1 MTASELIEH
10 LQALPPDTKIYVWNG
25 DDRYPPDERTP
36 IDWYFVDEYGFADIN
51 IGAL

>member
-10 LQALPPDTKIYVWNG
+10 LQALPPDTKINVWH
-25 DDRYPPDERTP
+25 DDRYPINEEAP

-51 IGAL
+51 LGTP